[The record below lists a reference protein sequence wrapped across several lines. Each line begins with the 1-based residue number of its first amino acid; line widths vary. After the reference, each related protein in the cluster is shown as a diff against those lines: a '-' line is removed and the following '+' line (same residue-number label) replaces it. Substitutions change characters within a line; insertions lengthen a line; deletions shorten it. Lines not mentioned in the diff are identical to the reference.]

1 MKILKAVTREDTLAE
16 LYTLLAVGQLVMLDK
31 DFNNASEV
39 EVVYQSPKRLFT
51 TIKDPQGSYAWD
63 VMTNRL
69 TPYS

>member
-31 DFNNASEV
+31 DFKNASEV

-51 TIKDPQGSYAWD
+51 TIKDPQGSYKWD

>member
-1 MKILKAVTREDTLAE
+1 MKILKAVTREDTLTE

-51 TIKDPQGSYAWD
+51 KIKDPNGDYTWE

>member
-1 MKILKAVTREDTLAE
+1 MKILKAVTREDALAE
-16 LYTLLAVGQLVMLDK
+16 LYTLLAVGQLVILDK

-51 TIKDPQGSYAWD
+51 TIKDPQGSYTWD